1 MVIMSGLLKVY
12 SEATYTT
19 EFTKDVGTYVIPFGT
34 MDGTAGAT
42 KTILLYCKN
51 TGDQPLTSR
60 NIAETSD
67 PETLQSY
74 SIDNVT
80 FEASALALTDLAA
93 GATQIIYAKITVI
106 PGTTSVGNPRNITF
120 ALNAVSV

>member
-1 MVIMSGLLKVY
+1 MAGVLTVY

-19 EFTKDVGTYVIPFGT
+19 EFAKDVGVYVIPFGT
-34 MDGTAGAT
+34 MDGTVGET

-60 NIAETSD
+60 SISETSD

-74 SIDNVT
+74 SVDDIT
-80 FEASALALTDLAA
+80 FEASALALTDLAV
-93 GATQIIYAKITVI
+93 GAEQIIYAKITVP

-120 ALNAVSV
+120 SLDAMSA

>member
-1 MVIMSGLLKVY
+1 MAGVLTVY

-19 EFTKDVGTYVIPFGT
+19 EFAKDAGVYVIPFGT
-34 MDGTAGAT
+34 LDGTVGET

-60 NIAETSD
+60 SISETSD

-80 FEASALALTDLAA
+80 FEVSALALTDLTA
-93 GATQIIYAKITVI
+93 GATQIIYAKVTVLA
-106 PGTTSVGNPRNITF
+106 GTTNVGNPRSITF
-120 ALNAVSV
+120 TINAQSI

>member
-1 MVIMSGLLKVY
+1 MAGLLKVY

-19 EFTKDVGTYVIPFGT
+19 EFTKDVGVCIIPFGT
-34 MDGTAGAT
+34 MDGTAGST

-51 TGDQPLTSR
+51 TGDQPLTGRS
-60 NIAETSD
+60 IVETSD

-80 FEASALALTDLAA
+80 FEASALALADLAVA
-93 GATQIIYAKITVI
+93 ATQIIYVKVTIP

-120 ALNAVSV
+120 SLNAVSI